1 MISNFVMVSLSLYWF
16 GALPV
21 VSRLMIESSMCLIC
35 KKGRVSGQFI
45 HSVCA
50 ELEG

>member
-35 KKGRVSGQFI
+35 RKECISERVL

-50 ELEG
+50 EQEG